1 MLSVFGAPG
10 SEAPASQPP
19 RMYLPQG
26 EVQSAWRANEVPYA
40 GARSRKSP
48 AQKAG
53 LAYQKRIGK
62 FLQPNPSIGCS
73 WIVDAGSWFA
83 FTDSSSS
90 RHYCQPDFL
99 LLDTKNAT
107 CIIVEV
113 KIRWTDAAWW
123 QLERLYLPVLRRVY
137 PHLSLLRVCICR
149 SYDPAIRAPEEVVLC
164 DDLLDVR
171 PDRFNVLVQR

>member
-62 FLQPNPSIGCS
+62 FLLSPSN
-73 WIVDAGSWFA
+73 WVVDSGPWFA

-99 LLDTKNAT
+99 LLDQGNAT

-123 QLERLYLPVLRRVY
+123 QLERLYVPVLQRVY
-137 PHLSLLRVCICR
+137 PHLSLLRVCVCR
-149 SYDPAIRAPEEVVLC
+149 SYDPAIRAPEEVNLC
-164 DDLLDVR
+164 DDLMDAKPGV
-171 PDRFNVLVQR
+171 FNVLVVR